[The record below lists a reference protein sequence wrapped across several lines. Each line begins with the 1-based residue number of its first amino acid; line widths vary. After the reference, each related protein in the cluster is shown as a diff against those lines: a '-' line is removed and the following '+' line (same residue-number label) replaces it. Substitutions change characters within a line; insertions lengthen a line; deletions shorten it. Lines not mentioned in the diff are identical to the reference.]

1 MSDGTESIVEK
12 WEEIRALVDSLD
24 LDVRKN
30 ARGNVSA
37 GIRARK
43 GLRELKTWTS
53 ELVKSTIK
61 EEKVKKAVKKAS
73 KD

>member
-1 MSDGTESIVEK
+1 MDVTCTEIVES
-12 WEEIRALVDSLD
+12 WENIRTLVDSLD

-43 GLRELKTWTS
+43 GLRLLKTLS
-53 ELVKSTIK
+53 ADLIREMIA
-61 EEKVKKAVKKAS
+61 EEKRRKECKKNNH
-73 KD
+73 

>member
-1 MSDGTESIVEK
+1 MSNESTEIVEQ

-43 GLRELKTWTS
+43 GLRELKKWTS
-53 ELVKSTIK
+53 DLVKTTIA
-61 EEKVKKAVKKAS
+61 EERRKRELKKAAK
-73 KD
+73 